1 MEQQSGAAARL
12 PQWKVVLVAAIA
24 AVLSAVVALAVQR
37 ELAANKPPSAAAA
50 FVAGI
55 AMSGYNAQA
64 LTAEE
69 EAYAAALWPIHSEVK
84 LAAVRMIF
92 AGLNYKTEDQ
102 DARKLKTKVQPLTQT
117 FLNAAKRVDGLRPPA
132 SLQDSHDSYREAL
145 GLYTSA
151 TREMVRI
158 ADDGKEEHLVRAQK
172 QSERASFVILKLS
185 DVLWAGEYKPN

>member
-1 MEQQSGAAARL
+1 MAQESSTAARL
-12 PQWKVVLVAAIA
+12 PHWKMLLVVAMA
-24 AVLSAVVALAVQR
+24 AVLFAVVAFAVQR
-37 ELAANKPPSAAAA
+37 ELSANKPPSAAAA

-55 AMSGYNAQA
+55 AMSGYDAPA

-102 DARKLKTKVQPLTQT
+102 DVRKLKSQVQPLTQT
-117 FLNAAKRVDGLRPPA
+117 FLNAANRVEQIRAPA
-132 SLQDSHDSYREAL
+132 SLQDAHDSYREAL
-145 GLYTSA
+145 RLYTSA

-158 ADDGKEEHLVRAQK
+158 ADSGKEEHLILAQK
-172 QSERASFVILKLS
+172 RSEQASLAILKLS
-185 DVLWAGEYKPN
+185 DVLWPGEYKPN

>member
-1 MEQQSGAAARL
+1 MAQESSTAARL
-12 PQWKVVLVAAIA
+12 PHWKMLLVVAMA
-24 AVLSAVVALAVQR
+24 AVLFAVVAFAVQR
-37 ELAANKPPSAAAA
+37 ELSANKPPSAAAA

-55 AMSGYNAQA
+55 AMSGYDAPA

-102 DARKLKTKVQPLTQT
+102 DVRKLKSQVQPLTQT
-117 FLNAAKRVDGLRPPA
+117 FLDATRRVDKIRPPA

-145 GLYTSA
+145 RLYTSA

-158 ADDGKEEHLVRAQK
+158 ADSGKEEHLILAQK
-172 QSERASFVILKLS
+172 RSEQASLAILKLS
-185 DVLWAGEYKPN
+185 DVLWPGEYKPN

>member
-1 MEQQSGAAARL
+1 M
-12 PQWKVVLVAAIA
+12 PHWKMLLVVAMA
-24 AVLSAVVALAVQR
+24 AVLFAVVAFAVQR
-37 ELAANKPPSAAAA
+37 ELSANKPPSAAAA

-55 AMSGYNAQA
+55 AMSGYDAPA

-102 DARKLKTKVQPLTQT
+102 DVRKLKSQVQPLTQT
-117 FLNAAKRVDGLRPPA
+117 FLNAANRVEQIRAPA
-132 SLQDSHDSYREAL
+132 SLQDAHDSYREAL
-145 GLYTSA
+145 RLYTSA

-158 ADDGKEEHLVRAQK
+158 ADSGKEEHLILAQK
-172 QSERASFVILKLS
+172 RSEQASLAILKLS
-185 DVLWAGEYKPN
+185 DVLWPGEYKPN